1 MMEISIDGIKYIAA
15 TDIIKQ
21 VGISRQTFWRW
32 RQSGKIPAGYR
43 YRDRRVF
50 YTERELDEI
59 HQYANRIEALHQP
72 YEQQLSLFNNNK

>member
-1 MMEISIDGIKYIAA
+1 MEISIDGIKYISA

-50 YTERELDEI
+50 YTERELVEI
-59 HQYANRIEALHQP
+59 RQYANKIEALNLAYDH
-72 YEQQLSLFNNNK
+72 QLSLFNGEK

>member
-1 MMEISIDGIKYIAA
+1 MEISIDGIKYIAA

-59 HQYANRIEALHQP
+59 RQYANRIEALHQP
-72 YEQQLSLFNNNK
+72 YDQQLSLFNGEK